1 VSSYLGKNLLKLP
14 WNNFRGT
21 IKITLNN
28 ACFSRLFCYN
38 VTMQTKERIK
48 VGMFVIVAGICVH
61 VDEVEE
67 NGQCWGID
75 DDGDDIGF
83 HVDTITAIV
92 PE

>member
-1 VSSYLGKNLLKLP
+1 
-14 WNNFRGT
+14 
-21 IKITLNN
+21 
-28 ACFSRLFCYN
+28 
-38 VTMQTKERIK
+38 MQTKERIK